1 MTTPTEFCIMFA
13 FADLKTFFVDD
24 WKNKMS
30 QLYYYNQGDF
40 KNFSSVKW
48 KEAGWNTTLEGVTQV
63 HKFLWR

>member
-48 KEAGWNTTLEGVTQV
+48 KEAG
-63 HKFLWR
+63 